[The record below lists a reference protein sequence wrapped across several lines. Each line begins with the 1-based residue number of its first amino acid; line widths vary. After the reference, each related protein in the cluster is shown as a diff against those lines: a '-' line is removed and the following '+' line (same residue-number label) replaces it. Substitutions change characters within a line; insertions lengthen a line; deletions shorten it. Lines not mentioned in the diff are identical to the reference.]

1 MKNRDGIL
9 KSRRS
14 HQLRRSFCDYNVWEH
29 MMAGPTISTRRSG
42 AVRLVHLSIGIS
54 MLAGGLAGYSDQ
66 GWAKHHKSKSQA
78 DSPTPADPCAA
89 LNAFI
94 QKHVTEMKKLKAEIE
109 AEKTAVPNSLEAA
122 FERLQG
128 KAFVDVEKNDKLAET
143 RKEANAVNSLLR
155 AQGCTPVDIDRA
167 LANP

>member
-1 MKNRDGIL
+1 
-9 KSRRS
+9 
-14 HQLRRSFCDYNVWEH
+14 
-29 MMAGPTISTRRSG
+29 MMAGPTICARRSG
-42 AVRLVHLSIGIS
+42 AVRLVHLSIGIG
-54 MLAGGLAGYSDQ
+54 MLVGGLAGYSGQ
-66 GWAKHHKSKSQA
+66 GWAKHHKSHPQT

-94 QKHVTEMKKLKAEIE
+94 QKHIAEMKKLKAEIE

-128 KAFVDVEKNDKLAET
+128 KVFVDAEKNDKLAET

-155 AQGCTPVDIDRA
+155 AQGCTPVDINGA

>member
-1 MKNRDGIL
+1 
-9 KSRRS
+9 
-14 HQLRRSFCDYNVWEH
+14 

-42 AVRLVHLSIGIS
+42 AVRLVHLSIGIG
-54 MLAGGLAGYSDQ
+54 MLAGGSIGYSDQ
-66 GWAKHHKSKSQA
+66 GWAKHHKSKSQTA
-78 DSPTPADPCAA
+78 SPTPADPCSA

-94 QKHVTEMKKLKAEIE
+94 EKHIAEMKKLKAEIE

-128 KAFVDVEKNDKLAET
+128 KVFVDAEKNDKLAET
-143 RKEANAVNSLLR
+143 RREANAVNSLLR
-155 AQGCTPVDIDRA
+155 AQGCTPVDIDGA

>member
-1 MKNRDGIL
+1 
-9 KSRRS
+9 
-14 HQLRRSFCDYNVWEH
+14 

-54 MLAGGLAGYSDQ
+54 MLAGGLAGYSVQ

>member
-1 MKNRDGIL
+1 VSDVNTLGPLLGCRYAL
-9 KSRRS
+9 PLLAKSAAGAIV
-14 HQLRRSFCDYNVWEH
+14 NV
-29 MMAGPTISTRRSG
+29 SSNS
-42 AVRLVHLSIGIS
+42 SITAIPS
-54 MLAGGLAGYSDQ
+54 IPAYTA
-66 GWAKHHKSKSQA
+66 SK
-78 DSPTPADPCAA
+78 AA